1 MQKIE
6 NKIKKI
12 ASKDLSLI
20 SVLKLVNIFIKL
32 DKEESIK
39 YIELFIKEY
48 YYLEED
54 MPKEFYELIIK
65 RIYNDKYLSLFYSLM
80 ERNIYL
86 LISYLKYNSEDVS
99 GLEDIITPLQYY
111 NIPKRYIN
119 HIIGKLK
126 RLEIRNN
133 DSNLDN
139 AIKDETLWLLK
150 KLPHFNCQEYM
161 NIAYKIY
168 LSIGLNN
175 GLELL
180 DNKYGLVDYEKI
192 HFLFSELNVKDG
204 LNEESQENFCNFLFE
219 NKRDYN
225 NIFRQI
231 LRGEFTELFLNFD
244 YFYNNFNYFIDR
256 LGVNLPRD
264 KVRLLIKD
272 RFLTHSAIVPQITRD
287 ILDDML
293 SSYYCKYEYLDISK
307 DEVYSKNMDIY
318 NKYLKNKYRSSIP
331 MIDVNTDSKFYCD
344 VLRLNDPRN
353 LVLGYRSGNCFRING
368 DASMLFRVFLK
379 SEHMRLVSI
388 STKENK
394 DYAMMLVMRNG
405 NVLIGQGIE
414 VSKWVSSNIKG
425 KKLYDTCRLVLKE
438 MMDYMNSNGDEI
450 VATIIGSSNEN
461 VAEYNNKI
469 LPFLINP
476 ILDCNGN
483 YYNGI
488 YNYQCLLDLYEGRS
502 LSDIKLYIPSIR
514 YLDKRES
521 ILRRYNNMYDN
532 NYREIEKRL
541 IALRFLRSQKEGN
554 YQFYDKLSNHREVYT
569 SCNRDWYIT
578 LFDDRTTDGFVVDS
592 DERAKEE
599 YALELAKIQQY
610 ILKNSKKP
618 SFILKRKRINIRDK
632 V

>member
-12 ASKDLSLI
+12 ASKKLSLI
-20 SVLKLVNIFIKL
+20 SILKLFNILIKL
-32 DKEESIK
+32 DREESIR

-48 YYLEED
+48 YYLEEEI
-54 MPKEFYELIIK
+54 PKEFYELIINQ
-65 RIYNDKYLSLFYSLM
+65 INNDKYLSLYNTLI
-80 ERNIYL
+80 ERNLYL

-99 GLEDIITPLQYY
+99 ELEDVITPLQYY

-119 HIIGKLK
+119 HIIEKLK
-126 RLEIRNN
+126 SLEIKNN

-139 AIKDETLWLLK
+139 IVKDEALWLLK
-150 KLPHFNCQEYM
+150 KLPHFNSQEYM

-192 HFLFSELNVKDG
+192 HFLFLELNVKDG
-204 LNEESQENFCNFLFE
+204 LNEEYQEIFCNFLFE

-225 NIFRQI
+225 NVFRKI
-231 LRGEFTELFLNFD
+231 LRGEFIELFLNFD
-244 YFYNNFNYFIDR
+244 YFYNNFIYFIDI
-256 LGVNLPRD
+256 LGINLSRD

-272 RFLTHSAIVPQITRD
+272 RFLTHSAVVPQITRD

-293 SSYYCKYEYLDISK
+293 SSYYCKYEYLDISRE
-307 DEVYSKNMDIY
+307 EVYSKNIDIY

-331 MIDVNTDSKFYCD
+331 MIEINTNSQFYCD
-344 VLRLNDPRN
+344 VLSLDDPRN
-353 LVLGYRSGNCFRING
+353 LVLGYRSSNCFRING
-368 DASMLFRVFLK
+368 DASILFHNFLK

-414 VSKWVSSNIKG
+414 VSKRVSSNVKG

-450 VATIIGSSNEN
+450 VATIIGCSNEN
-461 VAEYNNKI
+461 VSEYNNQI
-469 LPFLINP
+469 LPFLVNP
-476 ILDCNGN
+476 ILDINSN

-488 YNYQCLLDLYEGRS
+488 YNYQCLLDLYDRRN
-502 LSDIKLYIPSIR
+502 LSDIKLYVPSIR

-521 ILRRYNNMYDN
+521 VLRRYNSIYDN
-532 NYREIEKRL
+532 NYMEIEKRL
-541 IALRFLRSQKEGN
+541 ISLRFLRSQKEGN
-554 YQFYDKLSNHREVYT
+554 YQFYNKLSNHRELYT
-569 SCNRDWYIT
+569 CCNKDWYIT
-578 LFDDRTTDGFVVDS
+578 LFDDETIDGFVVEN

-599 YALELAKIQQY
+599 YDLELEKIKQY
-610 ILKNSKKP
+610 ILKNSSKKHLV
-618 SFILKRKRINIRDK
+618 LKRKK
-632 V
+632 

>member
-12 ASKDLSLI
+12 ASKDLNLI
-20 SVLKLVNIFIKL
+20 SFLKLVNIFIKL
-32 DKEESIK
+32 DKEESII
-39 YIELFIKEY
+39 YVELFIKEY
-48 YYLEED
+48 YYLKEE
-54 MPKEFYELIIK
+54 MTKEFYELII
-65 RIYNDKYLSLFYSLM
+65 NQLHNGKYLSLFDTLI
-80 ERNIYL
+80 EKNIYL
-86 LISYLKYNSEDVS
+86 LISYLKYSSEDIV

-119 HIIGKLK
+119 HIIEKLK
-126 RLEIRNN
+126 KLDIKNN

-139 AIKDETLWLLK
+139 IVKDETIWLLK
-150 KLPHFNCQEYM
+150 KLPHFNYQEYM

-180 DNKYGLVDYEKI
+180 GNKYGLVDYEKI
-192 HFLFSELNVKDG
+192 HFLFLELNVKDG
-204 LNEESQENFCNFLFE
+204 LNEESKENFCNFLFK

-225 NIFRQI
+225 NTFRQM
-231 LRGEFTELFLNFD
+231 LRGEFIELFLNFD
-244 YFYNNFNYFIDR
+244 YFHNNFNYFIDR
-256 LGVNLPRD
+256 LGVNLPKD

-272 RFLTHSAIVPQITRD
+272 RFLTHSAVVPQITRD

-293 SSYYCKYEYLDISK
+293 SSYYCKSEYLDISR

-318 NKYLKNKYRSSIP
+318 NKYLKNKYKSSIP
-331 MIDVNTDSKFYCD
+331 MIDVNTDSELYCD
-344 VLRLNDPRN
+344 VLSLNDPRN

-368 DASMLFRVFLK
+368 DASILFHNFLK
-379 SEHMRLVSI
+379 SEHMKLVSI

-425 KKLYDTCRLVLKE
+425 KKLYDTCRLVLKQ

-450 VATIIGSSNEN
+450 VATIIGCSNEN
-461 VAEYNNKI
+461 VSEYNNQI
-469 LPFLINP
+469 LPFLVNP
-476 ILDCNGN
+476 ILDINGN

-488 YNYQCLLDLYEGRS
+488 YNYQCLLDLYDGRS
-502 LSDIKLYIPSIR
+502 LSDIKLYIPSIK
-514 YLDKRES
+514 YLDKRDS
-521 ILRRYNNMYDN
+521 VLRRYNSIYDN

-554 YQFYDKLSNHREVYT
+554 YQFYNKLSNHREVYT
-569 SCNRDWYIT
+569 CCNKDWYIT
-578 LFDDRTTDGFVVDS
+578 LFDDGTTDGFVANI

-599 YALELAKIQQY
+599 YDLELAKIQQY
-610 ILKNSKKP
+610 ILKNNKKKH
-618 SFILKRKRINIRDK
+618 LVLERKRINIGNK

>member
-12 ASKDLSLI
+12 ASKDLNLI
-20 SVLKLVNIFIKL
+20 SFLKLVNIFIKL
-32 DKEESIK
+32 DKEESII
-39 YIELFIKEY
+39 YVELFIKEY
-48 YYLEED
+48 YYLKEE
-54 MPKEFYELIIK
+54 MTKEFYELII
-65 RIYNDKYLSLFYSLM
+65 NQLHNGKYLSLFDTLI
-80 ERNIYL
+80 EKNIYL
-86 LISYLKYNSEDVS
+86 LISYLKYSSEDIV

-119 HIIGKLK
+119 HIIEKLK
-126 RLEIRNN
+126 KLDIKNN

-139 AIKDETLWLLK
+139 IVKDETIWLLK
-150 KLPHFNCQEYM
+150 KLPHFNYQEYM

-180 DNKYGLVDYEKI
+180 GNKYGLVDYEKI
-192 HFLFSELNVKDG
+192 HFLFLELNVKDG
-204 LNEESQENFCNFLFE
+204 LNEESKENFCNFLFK

-225 NIFRQI
+225 NTFRQM
-231 LRGEFTELFLNFD
+231 LRGEFIELFLNFD
-244 YFYNNFNYFIDR
+244 YFHNNFNYFIDR
-256 LGVNLPRD
+256 LGVNLPKD

-272 RFLTHSAIVPQITRD
+272 RFLTHSAVVPQITRD

-318 NKYLKNKYRSSIP
+318 NKYLKNKYKSSIP
-331 MIDVNTDSKFYCD
+331 MIDVNTDSELYCD
-344 VLRLNDPRN
+344 VLSLNDPRN

-368 DASMLFRVFLK
+368 DASILFHNFLK
-379 SEHMRLVSI
+379 SEHMKLVSI

-425 KKLYDTCRLVLKE
+425 KKLYDTCRLVLE
-438 MMDYMNSNGDEI
+438 QMMDYMNSNGDEI
-450 VATIIGSSNEN
+450 VATIIGCSNEN
-461 VAEYNNKI
+461 VSEYNNQI
-469 LPFLINP
+469 LPFLVNP
-476 ILDCNGN
+476 ILDINGN

-488 YNYQCLLDLYEGRS
+488 YNYQCLLDLYDGRS
-502 LSDIKLYIPSIR
+502 LSDIKLYIPSIK
-514 YLDKRES
+514 YLDKRDS
-521 ILRRYNNMYDN
+521 VLRRYNSIYDN

-554 YQFYDKLSNHREVYT
+554 YQFYNKLSNHREVYT
-569 SCNRDWYIT
+569 CCNKDWYIT
-578 LFDDRTTDGFVVDS
+578 LFDDGTTDGFVANI

-599 YALELAKIQQY
+599 YDLELAKIQQY
-610 ILKNSKKP
+610 ILKNNKKKHLV
-618 SFILKRKRINIRDK
+618 LKRKRINIGNK